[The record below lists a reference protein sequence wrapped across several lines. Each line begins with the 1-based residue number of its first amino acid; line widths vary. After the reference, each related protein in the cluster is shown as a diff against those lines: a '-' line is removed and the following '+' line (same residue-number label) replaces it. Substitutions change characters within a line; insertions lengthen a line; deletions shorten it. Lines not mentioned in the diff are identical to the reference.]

1 MRPLALLLAAVLSFG
16 AVPSRAAQNQM
27 AQNQTAQNQTPGLAD
42 TAADSWRSLQQSGAV
57 LESWAEKAIVLG
69 GILVYRNRHTIAGA
83 GLGCAAG
90 AMLGMTSV
98 AAAGAVTGGAAL
110 AGTPQAVALGCG
122 AGAAAGAALGYP
134 MDHLFE

>member
-16 AVPSRAAQNQM
+16 AAPSRAAQD
-27 AQNQTAQNQTPGLAD
+27 QTAQDQTPGLAD
-42 TAADSWRSLQQSGAV
+42 AAADSWRSLQQSGAV

-69 GILVYRNRHTIAGA
+69 GVLVYRNRHTIAGA